1 MIVFPIKIKLKKN
14 KPMHEQKCLC
24 DSSVLVSLLLTTS
37 QTRIVLSSDAEMKNL
52 PAGCQQTSRTQ
63 LSWPINVNRHTPV
76 PISHN
81 FNVLSR
87 EPLTR

>member
-1 MIVFPIKIKLKKN
+1 
-14 KPMHEQKCLC
+14 MHEQKCLC